1 MADQTNEIARRKA
14 LQLLGVGL
22 AAGGLVLAGCKEEAA
37 KPVPQAAPPPPA
49 PKPAEPVAAKPPEPE
64 VKPAEPAAN
73 PAPEAAK
80 PAEAAGGCKDK
91 APIDDASKSLRRA
104 LQYKEKAD
112 APEKACKG
120 CAQFEAAKYAEC
132 GGCKLFT
139 GAVSPEGSCL
149 SFAPLAV
156 K

>member
-37 KPVPQAAPPPPA
+37 KPVPQAAPPAPPPPA
-49 PKPAEPVAAKPPEPE
+49 PKPAEPVAAAKPPEPE

-73 PAPEAAK
+73 PAPEAT
-80 PAEAAGGCKDK
+80 GGCKDK

-120 CAQFEAAKYAEC
+120 CVQFEAGKYAEC